1 MSYGQ
6 AAALQAAVYQH
17 LTALPVLAG
26 VPVVDA
32 IPKGQGAGTFVLIGS
47 EEVRDLSDASGSGA
61 EHLFAISVI
70 SEAAGFHTAKDLAVA
85 ISDALN
91 NVSLVL
97 SRGRLVGLW
106 FQRATARRR
115 DDGRV
120 RRIDMTFR
128 ARVED

>member
-17 LTALPVLAG
+17 LSALPELAG
-26 VPVVDA
+26 IPVVDA
-32 IPKGQGAGTFVLIGS
+32 IPKGQGGSSFVLIGS
-47 EEVRDLSDASGSGA
+47 EEVRDQSDASGSGA
-61 EHLFAISVI
+61 EHRFTVSVI
-70 SEAAGFHTAKDLAVA
+70 SEAAGFNAAKDMAVA

-91 NVSLVL
+91 TAALEL

>member
-6 AAALQAAVYQH
+6 AAALQAAVFQR
-17 LTALPVLAG
+17 LISLPVLAG
-26 VPVVDA
+26 IPVVDA
-32 IPKGQGAGTFVLIGS
+32 VPKGLGVGSFVLIGT

-61 EHLFAISVI
+61 EHRFAVSVI
-70 SEAAGFHTAKDLAVA
+70 SEAAGFYAAKDLAVA

-91 NVSLVL
+91 DAPLAL
-97 SRGRLVGLW
+97 SRGRLVGLR

>member
-1 MSYGQ
+1 MSYAL

-17 LTALPVLAG
+17 LTTLPQLVG

-32 IPKGQGAGTFVLIGS
+32 VPKGQAPGTFVLIGT

-61 EHLFAISVI
+61 EHRFGISVI
-70 SEAAGFHTAKDLAVA
+70 SEAAGFNAAKDLAVA

-91 NVSLVL
+91 NAPLAL
-97 SRGRLVGLW
+97 GRGRLVGLW

>member
-17 LTALPVLAG
+17 LTALPALAG
-26 VPVVDA
+26 VAVVDA
-32 IPKGQGAGTFVLIGS
+32 IPNGQSPGTFVLIGT

-61 EHLFAISVI
+61 EHRFAVSVI
-70 SEAAGFHTAKDLAVA
+70 SEAAGFHAAKDLAVA

-91 NVSLVL
+91 DASLIL

>member
-1 MSYGQ
+1 MRSPRDRG
-6 AAALQAAVYQH
+6 
-17 LTALPVLAG
+17 G
-26 VPVVDA
+26 
-32 IPKGQGAGTFVLIGS
+32 GSFVLIGS

-61 EHLFAISVI
+61 EHRFTVSVI
-70 SEAAGFHTAKDLAVA
+70 SEAAGFNAAKDMAVA

-91 NVSLVL
+91 TAALEL

>member
-1 MSYGQ
+1 M
-6 AAALQAAVYQH
+6 
-17 LTALPVLAG
+17 
-26 VPVVDA
+26 
-32 IPKGQGAGTFVLIGS
+32 LIGS

-61 EHLFAISVI
+61 EHRFAVSVI
-70 SEAAGFHTAKDLAVA
+70 SEAAGFNAAKDLAVA

-91 NVSLVL
+91 TAPLVL